1 MKKRSHKLAY
11 SKEYAFRL
19 IGISSHEN
27 DYRVCWAINGEL
39 GLRLNRTDNL
49 AVFHKK
55 LGAKQEFSLFRY
67 FDEEDYLDYHLI
79 SNRCE
84 DGFLLEELKNIDY
97 LLRISGDCDDA
108 IADRLLEGL
117 KNTGIITTAF
127 HVSVPG
133 LKSRDRLLF

>member
-11 SKEYAFRL
+11 SKEYDFRL

-27 DYRVCWAINGEL
+27 DYRICWAINREL

-49 AVFHKK
+49 AVYHKK
-55 LGAKQEFSLFRY
+55 TGVRQEFSLYRY
-67 FDEEDYLDYHLI
+67 YDEETYLDYHLI
-79 SNRCE
+79 ANRCE

-97 LLRISGDCDDA
+97 FLRISGDCEDDFTE
-108 IADRLLEGL
+108 RLLVKL

-127 HVSVPG
+127 PASVPG
-133 LKSRDRLLF
+133 LRSKDRLLF